1 MAGEYFKNFPTI
13 NYQGRNVRDIT
24 RRNKFLKSVTTNP
37 LLFLPYTV
45 KEGEKPEDIA
55 YNYYGSTD
63 YTWLVYLSNNI
74 VDPYHQ
80 WPLSEENFHKYLI
93 QKYEADSLK
102 TGYEVV
108 DWSQDETIDTNI
120 VYYYKE
126 V

>member
-1 MAGEYFKNFPTI
+1 MSEYFENFPII

-37 LLFLPYTV
+37 LLFLPYTI
-45 KEGEKPEDIA
+45 KEGERAEDIA
-55 YNYYGSTD
+55 YYYYGSTD
-63 YTWLVYLSNNI
+63 YTWLVYLANNI
-74 VDPYHQ
+74 IDPYHQ
-80 WPLSEENFHKYLI
+80 WPLSEEDFHKYLI
-93 QKYEADSLK
+93 QKYADQSNK

-108 DWSQDETIDTNI
+108 DWTQNETIDDNI

>member
-1 MAGEYFKNFPTI
+1 MSNYFENFPTI

-45 KEGEKPEDIA
+45 KEGERPENIA

-80 WPLSEENFHKYLI
+80 WPLSEEDFHKYLI
-93 QKYEADSLK
+93 QKYEAQSLR
-102 TGYEVV
+102 TGYEVI
-108 DWSQDETIDTNI
+108 DWMQNENIEDNI

>member
-1 MAGEYFKNFPTI
+1 MAKYFENFPTI
-13 NYQGRNVRDIT
+13 NYQGRSVKDIT
-24 RRNKFLKSVTTNP
+24 RRNKFLKSTTTNP

-45 KEGEKPEDIA
+45 KEGERAEDIA
-55 YNYYGSTD
+55 YHYYGSTD

-80 WPLSEENFHKYLI
+80 WSLSEEDFHKYLI
-93 QKYEADSLK
+93 NKYETESLK

-108 DWSQDETIDTNI
+108 DWTRDENTENNI

>member
-1 MAGEYFKNFPTI
+1 MSNYFENFPTI

-45 KEGEKPEDIA
+45 KEGERPENIA

-80 WPLSEENFHKYLI
+80 WPLSEEDFHKYLI
-93 QKYEADSLK
+93 QKYEAQSLR
-102 TGYEVV
+102 TGYEVI
-108 DWSQDETIDTNI
+108 DWMQNENI
-120 VYYYKE
+120 EDNVVYYYKE

>member
-1 MAGEYFKNFPTI
+1 MSNYFENFPVI

-45 KEGEKPEDIA
+45 KEGERAEDIA

-80 WPLSEENFHKYLI
+80 WPLSEEDFHKYLI
-93 QKYEADSLK
+93 QKYEAQSLR
-102 TGYEVV
+102 TGYEVI
-108 DWSQDETIDTNI
+108 DWMQNENIEDNI

>member
-1 MAGEYFKNFPTI
+1 MSNYFENFPTI

-45 KEGEKPEDIA
+45 KEGERPENIA

-63 YTWLVYLSNNI
+63 YVWLVYLSNNI

-80 WPLSEENFHKYLI
+80 WPLSEEDFHKYLI
-93 QKYEADSLK
+93 QKYEAQSLR
-102 TGYEVV
+102 TGYEVI
-108 DWSQDETIDTNI
+108 DWMQNETIEDNI